1 MNTTNINTRD
11 LADKIYEIEHLINT
25 ERLWIDIA
33 LSILDNENEEFF
45 TQLSLILGSMSKN
58 NQNLYNQY
66 EKLIER
72 TNF

>member
-1 MNTTNINTRD
+1 MNTSRNKTRD
-11 LADKIYEIEHLINT
+11 YANKISEIEDLINT

-33 LSILDNENEEFF
+33 LSILDNENENFF
-45 TQLSLILGSMSKN
+45 TQLVLILNSMSKN

-66 EKLIER
+66 EKLLEL